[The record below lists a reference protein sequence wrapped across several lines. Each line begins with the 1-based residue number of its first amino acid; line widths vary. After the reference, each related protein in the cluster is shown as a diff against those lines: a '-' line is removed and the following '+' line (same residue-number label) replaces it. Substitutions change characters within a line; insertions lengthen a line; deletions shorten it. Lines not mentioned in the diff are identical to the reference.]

1 MFMSVR
7 RLTPPH
13 AQPYMIFHL
22 YIVIVTSFFINPTK
36 PYRIT
41 DKRHFMSDRTSFIK
55 DARELKN
62 NLVSLN
68 LSIFDDS
75 SFSEEN
81 FYKASQQLKFAY
93 AKCYSL
99 AKVPRRD
106 SLHIYD
112 MLSLSLKDFFAFDS
126 FRKMRMA
133 LLDFLDKFIDYV
145 TTLEDFDEILFE
157 AFAGGNSSSFWY
169 DADEEI
175 YFHIFK
181 VYDDSISMM
190 KIYDGKIEKSSP
202 QEFLKYHRTSSIY
215 PISDTLFY
223 YRFCLYG
230 ITYKE

>member
-1 MFMSVR
+1 MSVR

-13 AQPYMIFHL
+13 AQPYMIFHT
-22 YIVIVTSFFINPTK
+22 YIIIVTSIFINPTK

-41 DKRHFMSDRTSFIK
+41 AKRFFMSDRFSFIK

-62 NLVSLN
+62 SLESLN

-81 FYKASQQLKFAY
+81 FYKVSQQLKFAY
-93 AKCYSL
+93 AKCYAL

-126 FRKMRMA
+126 FRKMKLA
-133 LLDFLDKFIDYV
+133 LVDFLNKFIEYITD
-145 TTLEDFDEILFE
+145 LEEFDEILFD
-157 AFAGGNSSSFWY
+157 AFVGGECNSFWY
-169 DADEEI
+169 DADEGI

-181 VYDDSISMM
+181 SYDDSISMM
-190 KIYDGKIEKSSP
+190 KIHDGKIEKSSP
-202 QEFLKYHRTSSIY
+202 QEFMKYHRTSGIY
-215 PISDTLFY
+215 SVSDTLFY
-223 YRFCLYG
+223 YRYSLNG